1 MNASGGGATER
12 RKRVTT
18 TRPEH
23 QTAREGTMQGDRR
36 FSLGATRKY
45 SAHLDTYP
53 LRSSSKCIHVQDAH
67 AQRER
72 DIIIDLRDDHET

>member
-1 MNASGGGATER
+1 MNASGGGVTER
-12 RKRVTT
+12 RKRVTA

-45 SAHLDTYP
+45 SAHLDTY
-53 LRSSSKCIHVQDAH
+53 
-67 AQRER
+67 
-72 DIIIDLRDDHET
+72 